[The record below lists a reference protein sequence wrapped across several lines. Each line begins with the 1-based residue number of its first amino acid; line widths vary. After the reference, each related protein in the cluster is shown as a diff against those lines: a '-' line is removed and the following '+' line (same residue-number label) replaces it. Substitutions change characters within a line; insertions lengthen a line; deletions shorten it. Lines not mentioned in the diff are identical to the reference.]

1 MVAEIWESRTGAW
14 FGRLVDEQTGS
25 TQSKLFEAGSRGGV
39 IASIAT
45 LYEQVAFAFRDR
57 LNPTEF

>member
-14 FGRLVDEQTGS
+14 FGRLVDERTGS
-25 TQSKLFEAGSRGGV
+25 RESKLFESGSRGGV
-39 IASIAT
+39 ITNIAV

>member
-14 FGRLVDEQTGS
+14 FGQLVDEQTGS
-25 TQSKLFEAGSRGGV
+25 SQSKLFESGSRGGV
-39 IASIAT
+39 IANIAT
-45 LYEQVAFAFRDR
+45 LYEQLVFGFRDR